1 MILPRI
7 TEPYVTLTDYAL
19 ALEGI
24 NSLVLLQR
32 DRADPRGLRSWFSLF
47 FASVIAASLCGGTVH
62 GFFLDEQT
70 QGHTILWPTTLFAL
84 GVTALSAWMIGAKLL
99 FSSRVARYVLV
110 LAILQFVFYSIAVLS
125 RTEEFGVAI
134 VNNLLAICFLIIA
147 IGWAYLRE
155 KQRNLLLAAGGL
167 ILNLA
172 AGLQQQIGIG
182 IHPVYFNHNA
192 LYHVLQAI
200 ALYLFF
206 LGSRRLICATTG
218 RLGEEN
224 TGIKPSTFRTDELL
238 ETPSGEH
245 HADPP

>member
-1 MILPRI
+1 MIFLRI
-7 TEPYVTLTDYAL
+7 TEPDVILTDYAL

-24 NSLVLLQR
+24 MFLVLLQR
-32 DRADPRGLRSWFSLF
+32 GRTDLWGLRSWSSLF
-47 FASVIAASLCGGTVH
+47 FASVIVASLCGGTVH

-84 GVTALSAWMIGAKLL
+84 GVTAISAWMIGAKLL

-110 LAILQFVFYSIAVLS
+110 LAILQFVFYSITVLF
-125 RTEEFGVAI
+125 RTEEFGVVI
-134 VNNLLAICFLIIA
+134 LNNISAICFLIIA

-155 KQRNLLLAAGGL
+155 KQRSPLLAAGGL

-172 AGLQQQIGIG
+172 AGLQQQIETG
-182 IHPVYFNHNA
+182 IHSVYFNHNA

-206 LGSRRLICATTG
+206 LGSGRLICA
-218 RLGEEN
+218 
-224 TGIKPSTFRTDELL
+224 KKKV
-238 ETPSGEH
+238 
-245 HADPP
+245 A